1 MVDVDVEV
9 DVFRCRRSQH
19 LNRTSIRHQYT
30 NTNNNNNNNNMVVI
44 QVEEGS
50 LRGVQKES
58 SITGKSFCAFLGIP
72 YAEPPIGDLRFKVGL
87 STIYYYEYVY

>member
-30 NTNNNNNNNNMVVI
+30 NTNNNNNNMVVT